1 MKNSHP
7 DMAAILLLLHHL
19 GYSGHLL
26 KVAFSHDLQ
35 VCSQDT
41 RVVCNHPLLD
51 ITVLQDIEYLMTDT
65 AQHVLALRVR
75 LKQLKIFL
83 LCTPVAGIAQ
93 RRRLRIPRSRF
104 LKPVV
109 GLGSKK
115 VGKENIPPSRA
126 RTIHR
131 LAHTGPAASCAWSRW
146 NGRR

>member
-1 MKNSHP
+1 
-7 DMAAILLLLHHL
+7 MAAILLLFRHL
-19 GYSGHLL
+19 GYGGHLV

-51 ITVLQDIEYLMTDT
+51 ITVLQNIKYLVTDT

-93 RRRLRIPRSRF
+93 RLVWAAAIS
-104 LKPVV
+104 
-109 GLGSKK
+109 SK
-115 VGKENIPPSRA
+115 
-126 RTIHR
+126 
-131 LAHTGPAASCAWSRW
+131 
-146 NGRR
+146 